1 MKPEDWWKN
10 FALGIEVDISG
21 AFIYNGIKRL
31 DELDNL
37 GNASDLFEI
46 LYSLS
51 VGIERILKVAVILL
65 EHGNQQDMEA
75 FEQSLIS
82 HDLMGLA
89 HRVDGAQSLGLSGVH
104 KELLSLLSKFYKTH
118 RYGRFTIGSVPNI
131 KAEQNLFLQ
140 YLNKHLQVELPQEDS
155 FMPLYNS
162 DQIRR
167 FVGKVVHKLVVS
179 VFKVVQTQATP
190 LNIYT
195 DELRHGS
202 KAIRVFYGERLD
214 FIDERIKKKELL
226 LFLMHPDSQGR
237 HIDLV
242 RSFDALDFDPA
253 MAPEYIRA
261 LLNDSHLHEVEG
273 EVDELYIEVEDV
285 GGRIAAVEIIDNPHV
300 SIEDDDEDEEP

>member
-37 GNASDLFEI
+37 ANTSDIFEI
-46 LYSLS
+46 LYNLS
-51 VGIERILKVAVILL
+51 VGIERVLKVAIVLL
-65 EHGNQQDMEA
+65 EHGNQKDIEA

-89 HRVDGAQSLGLSGVH
+89 NRVGGSRDLELSGVH
-104 KELLSLLSKFYKTH
+104 KEFLSLLSKFYKTH
-118 RYGRFTIGSVPNI
+118 RYGRFSVGSVPNI
-131 KAEQNLFLQ
+131 KEEQSLFYE
-140 YLNKHLQVELPQEDS
+140 YLRKHLHVELPHDDS

-167 FVGKVVHKLVVS
+167 FIGKVVKKIVVS
-179 VFKVVQTQATP
+179 VFGIVRTQATA

-195 DELRHGS
+195 DELRGDS
-202 KAIRVFYGERLD
+202 KAIRIFYGDRLD

-226 LFLMHPDSQGR
+226 LFLMHPDSQGS
-237 HIDLV
+237 HIHLI

-261 LLNDSHLHEVEG
+261 LLVTIQVPWPSYASRG
-273 EVDELYIEVEDV
+273 I
-285 GGRIAAVEIIDNPHV
+285 GGLPWKVMTSAW
-300 SIEDDDEDEEP
+300 